1 MSGCAHPAE
10 AVLTIGDGSYYC
22 KDCKYPI
29 DEGAISRNGETPD
42 EATSLERPVDVTTDI
57 RETDLGNALRLVQR
71 HGEDLRYCYPQ
82 SKWYAWDGTRW
93 AWDDTGEV
101 HRRAKQT
108 VRAIYHEAA
117 EAEGDRSKALGR
129 HALRSEAEAKIAA
142 MVTLAR
148 SEPGIP
154 VLPKQL
160 DADPWLLNVKN
171 GTIDL
176 RTGELREHRHEDL
189 ITKLAPIT
197 YDPNAACPRWLS
209 FLDRIMAS
217 NSALIDYIQ
226 KAVGYT
232 LTGDVSEQSLFFPH
246 GTGANG
252 KTTLL
257 DTMLTLLGDYG
268 KQAAPGL
275 LTTKWGE
282 RHPTEIADL
291 AGARFVA
298 STEVDEG
305 RRLAEALMKW
315 LTGGDRVKA
324 RLMRQDFFEFAPTH
338 KIWLA
343 ANHKPVV
350 IGSDHA
356 IWRRIKL
363 IPFNVVIPDR
373 EQDRTLPEKLRNELP
388 GILNWALAGCLHWQK
403 DGLNPPTEVQA
414 ATDAYR
420 VEQDIIAAFIEDVC
434 TLGDEEKITAN
445 NLYTAFKGW
454 CQDNGE
460 EPMSQKKFGT
470 RLGERGLSATRT
482 DRDRWWS
489 GIGLASTPGL
499 RSPENSR

>member
-1 MSGCAHPAE
+1 MSAEPIAAIACGLCEQPAK
-10 AVLTIGDGSYYC
+10 AMPDGSLYC
-22 KDCKYPI
+22 SSCRLPV
-29 DEGAISRNGETPD
+29 EGVQVRARGNGATPEPSTPD
-42 EATSLERPVDVTTDI
+42 TDLH
-57 RETDLGNALRLVQR
+57 ETDLGNAMRLVRR
-71 HGEDLRYCYPQ
+71 HGEDLRYCFPQ
-82 SKWYAWDGTRW
+82 SRWYVWDAQRW
-93 AWDDTGEV
+93 VRDDTGEV

-108 VRAIYHEAA
+108 VKTIYQEAA
-117 EAEGDRSKALGR
+117 AAEGDGSGALAR
-129 HALRSEAEAKIAA
+129 HALRSEAEARIAA
-142 MVTLAR
+142 MMALAR
-148 SEPGIP
+148 SETGIP
-154 VLPKQL
+154 IRPQ
-160 DADPWLLNVKN
+160 DMDRDPWLLNVKN
-171 GTIDL
+171 GTVDL
-176 RTGELREHRHEDL
+176 RTGEWREHRSGDL
-189 ITKLAPIT
+189 ITKLAPVA
-197 YDPNAACPRWLS
+197 YDVNATCPRWLS
-209 FLDRIMAS
+209 FLDRIMEGNADV
-217 NSALIDYIQ
+217 IDFLKRAI
-226 KAVGYT
+226 GYS

-324 RLMRQDFFEFAPTH
+324 RHMRQDFFEFTPTH
-338 KIWLA
+338 KLWLA

-373 EQDRTLPEKLRNELP
+373 EQDRALPGKLRKELP

-403 DGLNPPTEVQA
+403 DGLNPPAEVQA

-434 TLGDEEKITAN
+434 TLGDEEKITAKS
-445 NLYTAFKGW
+445 LYTAFKGW

-460 EPMSQKKFGT
+460 EPMSQKKLGT

-482 DRDRWWS
+482 DRDRWWQ
-489 GIGLASTPGL
+489 GIGLMTHPRL
-499 RSPENSR
+499 RVDRE